1 MIEIKKLTAC
11 TLEESVRAWNAGFE
25 GYSFDATTNATSFVQ
40 RMVFEDLSPEW
51 SIVAFLDG
59 QPAGIVLQGIREFQG
74 KKLAWNGGTG
84 VAASVRG
91 KGVGQRLIEESLAIL
106 QEEGVQLAS
115 LEAISDNLKAIS
127 LYEKMGYRVIDQLE
141 HLSLKGSI
149 NTIEEKVSQAFEES
163 ESYIVEHVLPL
174 QVTSVPFYKGMN
186 PWQTQW
192 QSAKEG
198 EGIIVKDKEGNELG
212 YAYYRRRFNTEG
224 EHVSTTL
231 FQCEAREGHSEAES
245 IIFFLLKQVF
255 GSFKDEI
262 NRVVPNLPLTQ
273 SNITHSVLKKIGF
286 SPVAQQVYMIKE
298 LTSSQQ

>member
-1 MIEIKKLTAC
+1 MIEIKRLTAC

-25 GYSFDATTNATSFVQ
+25 GYSFDATTNAASFVQ

-51 SIVAFLDG
+51 SIVAFQDG
-59 QPAGIVLQGIREFQG
+59 HPVGIVLQGIREFQG

-106 QEEGVQLAS
+106 QEEGVQLAT
-115 LEAISDNLKAIS
+115 LEAISDNQKAIS
-127 LYEKMGYRVIDQLE
+127 LYEKMGYRVMDQLE
-141 HLSLKGSI
+141 YLSLKGSLEDS
-149 NTIEEKVSQAFEES
+149 IETKAFQNFEES
-163 ESYIVEHVLPL
+163 ESYIVERVLSL

-198 EGIIVKDKEGNELG
+198 EGIIVKDKEGHELG
-212 YAYYRRRFNTEG
+212 YAYYRRKFNAEG

-245 IIFFLLKQVF
+245 IIFLLLKQVF

-262 NRVVPNLPLTQ
+262 NRVVPNLPLTR
-273 SNITHSVLKKIGF
+273 SKITHSVLKQIGF

-298 LTSSQQ
+298 LSEMS